1 MVPPK
6 DHLLKKGLGVYYIS
20 PPLTSISFKVSLS
33 NETNNFFELMTPKL
47 VLMLARENGVS
58 QIQIYEDSML
68 VI

>member
-20 PPLTSISFKVSLS
+20 PPLTRISFKVSLS